1 MVLCFIE
8 ITRCRNIYRTLRIA
22 YENTPVLKFTIITCS
37 NYLVYLGGINDH
49 KVLTCPAAGAQ
60 CHFDTHCSM
69 KYPRLGRDFFQ
80 RKMVFRLLL
89 VSIASLIS
97 FLLFFGPSKA
107 TPIEQSL
114 VRGPRADGKCIILD
128 WTAGH
133 GLDPW
138 LSGDSSSCHI
148 TSNRSYLP
156 DISDFDAIVF
166 YHWYVTDFPP
176 IETRRP
182 EQLYIMNYLESPQ
195 RSQKLNFH
203 SKSHYFNLTMSY
215 R

>member
-1 MVLCFIE
+1 MKFRTAIRVLF
-8 ITRCRNIYRTLRIA
+8 R
-22 YENTPVLKFTIITCS
+22 
-37 NYLVYLGGINDH
+37 
-49 KVLTCPAAGAQ
+49 Q
-60 CHFDTHCSM
+60 
-69 KYPRLGRDFFQ
+69 
-80 RKMVFRLLL
+80 KMILRLLL
-89 VSIASLIS
+89 ISVASLNLVYFI
-97 FLLFFGPSKA
+97 FFFGHSKA
-107 TPIEQSL
+107 PEVAQAQAKPS
-114 VRGPRADGKCIILD
+114 VRRQRPTDGDCIILD

-138 LSGDSSSCHI
+138 LAGDCSSCQVTI
-148 TSNRSYLP
+148 NRSYLP
-156 DISDFDAIVF
+156 DISDYDAIVF
-166 YHWYVTDFPP
+166 YHWWVTDFPP